1 MHNNNVDWLASQEHA
16 VANSEWSSMEKVV
29 VVVLHHANQTN
40 PDLWH
45 FPKSFPWHTPLMP
58 LVRQTQTHS
67 KLTQMIKP
75 GCCCVETATEP
86 CLQFS

>member
-1 MHNNNVDWLASQEHA
+1 MHNNTVDWLASQEHA

-45 FPKSFPWHTPLMP
+45 FP
-58 LVRQTQTHS
+58 
-67 KLTQMIKP
+67 
-75 GCCCVETATEP
+75 
-86 CLQFS
+86 